1 VAFDYEQ
8 AYRMMFLI
16 RRTEEEI
23 VLRYHRDQLMRCP
36 THLSIGQESAAVGV
50 MMALEPED
58 QVYTGHRSHAHYLAK
73 GGDVSAMIAEL
84 HGKATGCT
92 GGWGGSM
99 HLEDPSVNFTEACT
113 AVGDCISL
121 GVGAAMAFKLDG
133 SGRIAVVCSG
143 DATVETGQFWEGVN
157 FAALHKLP
165 IMFVCEN
172 NLYSTAT
179 HISER
184 QPPGDIYKRLEPFMW
199 SRKVDDEDVEA
210 VHKAAEECR
219 DNLPGFLEIKTYRYL
234 EHVGPNYD
242 WDLGYRTKEEGMAHM
257 ERDPLKATRAKVK
270 EEAAVR
276 VEEDANLRVVQAF
289 EDAVQAPWPKDFRNE
304 LP

>member
-1 VAFDYEQ
+1 MDAYEKL
-8 AYRMMFLI
+8 YLI

-23 VLRYHRDQLMRCP
+23 AVRYQRDQLMRCP

-99 HLEDPSVNFTEACT
+99 HLEDRAVNFTEACT
-113 AVGDCISL
+113 AVGDCVSL
-121 GVGAAMAFKLDG
+121 GVGAAMAFKMDG

-157 FAALHKLP
+157 FSALHKLP

-172 NLYSTAT
+172 NYYATSTPIT
-179 HISER
+179 QR
-184 QPPGDIYKRLEPFMW
+184 QPSGSIFERVKPFMW
-199 SRKVDDEDVEA
+199 SKHVDDQDVQA
-210 VHKAAEECR
+210 VYRAAEECR
-219 DNLPGFLEIKTYRYL
+219 KGLPGFLEVSTYRFL
-234 EHVGPNYD
+234 EHVGPGYD
-242 WDLGYRTKEEGMAHM
+242 WDLGYRSKEEVEMHMAN
-257 ERDPLKATRAKVK
+257 DPLKTVRAMVK
-270 EEAAVR
+270 EEEAAAIEEVAERR
-276 VEEDANLRVVQAF
+276 VLQAF
-289 EDAVQAPWPKDFRNE
+289 EEALAAPWPKDFNNE

>member
-1 VAFDYEQ
+1 MNFTYRDAYEKL
-8 AYRMMFLI
+8 YLI

-23 VLRYHRDQLMRCP
+23 AIRYQRDQLMRCP

-58 QVYTGHRSHAHYLAK
+58 QVYTGHRSHAHYIAK

-99 HLEDPSVNFTEACT
+99 HLEDASVNFTEACT

-121 GVGAAMAFKLDG
+121 AVGAAMAFKMDG

-157 FAALHKLP
+157 FATVHKLP

-172 NLYSTAT
+172 NFYATSTPIT
-179 HISER
+179 QR
-184 QPPGDIYKRLEPFMW
+184 QPSETIYERLKPFMW
-199 SRKVDDEDVEA
+199 SKLVDDQDVE
-210 VHKAAEECR
+210 VVFQAAKECR
-219 DNLPGFLEIKTYRYL
+219 NDLPGFLEISTYRFL
-234 EHVGPNYD
+234 EHVGPGYD
-242 WDLGYRTKEEGMAHM
+242 WDQGYRSREEVETHMAN
-257 ERDPLKATRAKVK
+257 DPVKIVREKVDK
-270 EEAAVR
+270 NDVAQIEEAA
-276 VEEDANLRVVQAF
+276 DAHVQRAF
-289 EDAVQAPWPKDFRNE
+289 QEALDAPWPKDFKNE